1 MNIRLAGAA
10 AVTAALVLTGCTSG
24 DDDTDATTETEATTE
39 AMDEAT
45 DEATDEEMAES
56 TDDAGAAGEEAGTIV
71 DVAAGNEDFSTLVAA
86 VEAADLVET
95 LSGEGPFTVFAPT
108 NDAFDA
114 LPEGVLD
121 ALLLEEN
128 VDVLTSILTYHVVS
142 GEVTSDQ
149 VTDGDV
155 ATVEGQSVTLS
166 TENGVMVND
175 ATVVIADVEASNGVI
190 HAIDAVLIPPDV
202 DPASLVE

>member
-24 DDDTDATTETEATTE
+24 SDDAETTTDTEAT
-39 AMDEAT
+39 AEAT
-45 DEATDEEMAES
+45 EEAAEEES
-56 TDDAGAAGEEAGTIV
+56 TDDEAAAEEPGTIV
-71 DVAAGNEDFSTLVAA
+71 DIAASDENFSTLVAA
-86 VEAADLVET
+86 VDAAGLVET

-121 ALLLEEN
+121 ALLLPEN
-128 VDVLTSILTYHVVS
+128 EAVLTSILTYHVVA

-149 VTDGDV
+149 ITDGDV
-155 ATVEGQSVTLS
+155 ATVEGQNVTLS
-166 TENGVMVND
+166 TEGGVTVND
-175 ATVVIADVEASNGVI
+175 ATVTTADIDASNGVI
-190 HAIDAVLIPPDV
+190 HVIDAVLLPPDV
-202 DPASLVE
+202 DPAALVG